1 MLPSPHPMGLL
12 GSRAFHLWFVLRTA
26 VGTPEPLPFLR
37 TACMKVQRAQ
47 LGPQGDGV
55 CLDLVRIQVT
65 ISKSAQE
72 KMRLKQMK
80 EVELL
85 WRAKDP
91 ERERE
96 LAPQGLASRRTWT
109 KEGTGILGEHPP
121 SRGDVLANTWAKRE
135 AVHTCPCLCPETG
148 QSNSSALS

>member
-1 MLPSPHPMGLL
+1 MLKEEDQKET
-12 GSRAFHLWFVLRTA
+12 GS
-26 VGTPEPLPFLR
+26 
-37 TACMKVQRAQ
+37 K
-47 LGPQGDGV
+47 
-55 CLDLVRIQVT
+55 VT

-85 WRAKDP
+85 WRAKEP

-109 KEGTGILGEHPP
+109 KEGLLPLRSSGTLSVPTGLSSPRRNNMGVVLRKRANRASLP
-121 SRGDVLANTWAKRE
+121 SIPVSKQEPSFARHASGG
-135 AVHTCPCLCPETG
+135 G
-148 QSNSSALS
+148 QSDWWGHAVSGCFGAFGACPVLLCFWPFVMS